1 MWAAFLASSE
11 NTNIMAKVK
20 SDSDIEEIRAVRNA
34 EFSNLIF
41 MDDR

>member
-1 MWAAFLASSE
+1 
-11 NTNIMAKVK
+11 MAKVK

-41 MDDR
+41 MDDQ